1 MKLLL
6 LGKFMWASTDKH
18 WILAKIPSN
27 LIKFCVLA
35 QIATFSSSKVERLR
49 FLKLNFNE
57 IVIVKLWRE
66 NLFQHVIWH
75 AEQVCFYDKGPKN
88 ASKGLKSTF
97 FDENCQFRPFR
108 ALIRPRVINPKLL
121 SASNYISKLFFPPK
135 FYHENFVKIQCFQMR
150 LGWNKKELTKEYRH
164 FGGKIQFLIQLFV
177 KNNFG
182 FMHWGLKMP
191 TSGSKKLASKSK
203 LFLSTVEV

>member
-1 MKLLL
+1 MKSMKLLL

-35 QIATFSSSKVERLR
+35 ERLR

-66 NLFQHVIWH
+66 NLFQNVIWH
-75 AEQVCFYDKGPKN
+75 AEQVWIYGPSPKN
-88 ASKGLKSTF
+88 ASKWLKLTF

-135 FYHENFVKIQCFQMR
+135 FYHENFVKSQCLQIR
-150 LGWNKKELTKEYRH
+150 
-164 FGGKIQFLIQLFV
+164 
-177 KNNFG
+177 
-182 FMHWGLKMP
+182 
-191 TSGSKKLASKSK
+191 
-203 LFLSTVEV
+203 

>member
-1 MKLLL
+1 MLTVIIWVKLFRVIFFFISFTLPFIKL
-6 LGKFMWASTDKH
+6 TFVFFFLKPNFLYVWNQWNYCYWVNLTDKH

-49 FLKLNFNE
+49 FLKLNFNK
-57 IVIVKLWRE
+57 IFTVKLWRE

-150 LGWNKKELTKEYRH
+150 LGWNKK
-164 FGGKIQFLIQLFV
+164 
-177 KNNFG
+177 
-182 FMHWGLKMP
+182 
-191 TSGSKKLASKSK
+191 
-203 LFLSTVEV
+203 